1 MTETPTLIIDYGRRR
16 VTLTHSTP
24 ARAAGRDL
32 WDQSQW
38 CGTTFKPET
47 HGYYEGRWFF
57 KRPKDLT
64 MFILKWSS
72 L

>member
-1 MTETPTLIIDYGRRR
+1 MTENPTLIIDYGRRR
-16 VTLTHSTP
+16 VRLTHSTP

-32 WDQSQW
+32 WEQSDW
-38 CGTTFKPET
+38 CAATFKPET

-72 L
+72 

>member
-1 MTETPTLIIDYGRRR
+1 MTENPVLIIDYGRRR
-16 VTLTHSTP
+16 VRLTHSTP
-24 ARAAGRDL
+24 AVPVGRDL
-32 WDQSQW
+32 WAQSHW
-38 CGTTFKPET
+38 CAATFKPET

-72 L
+72 